1 MPITI
6 HQDLNA
12 YKGAIKDV
20 VLRVLFALIIL
31 VVGYW
36 APSRYFDKFPML
48 SLYGPGDLAEAA
60 FMLSK
65 VSALAYGAMAM
76 WSIHLA
82 VEALW
87 HPQTNRD
94 TQEGDS
100 T

>member
-1 MPITI
+1 MPIAV

-12 YKGAIKDV
+12 YKSAIKNV

-31 VVGYW
+31 AVGYW
-36 APSRYFDKFPML
+36 APSSYFDKFPML
-48 SLYGPGDLAEAA
+48 SLYGPGDLAETA
-60 FMLSK
+60 FMFSK
-65 VSALAYGAMAM
+65 VAALAYGAMAM

-87 HPQTNRD
+87 HPQTNRGS
-94 TQEGDS
+94 QQGRS